1 MLKELKYLLYLLVIT
16 LFFFLSL
23 KYYFSDDN
31 KKNSYRSY
39 KQVNKKID
47 EKIFNYS
54 QNLIL
59 LKSDT
64 INIVEYVERTTDK
77 NKKNYNFWKLINN
90 NE

>member
-16 LFFFLSL
+16 LIFFLSL

-39 KQVNKKID
+39 KQVD
-47 EKIFNYS
+47 EKITKYS
-54 QNLIL
+54 QKLIL

-64 INIVEYVERTTDK
+64 IDIVEYVEKAIDK
-77 NKKNYNFWKLINN
+77 NKKNYNFWNLINN
-90 NE
+90 ND

>member
-1 MLKELKYLLYLLVIT
+1 MLKELKYLLFLFVIFI
-16 LFFFLSL
+16 FFFLSL
-23 KYYFSDDN
+23 KYYFSNDN
-31 KKNSYRSY
+31 KKKFYRSY
-39 KQVNKKID
+39 KQYNKKI
-47 EKIFNYS
+47 INYS

-64 INIVEYVERTTDK
+64 VDIVEYVEKNIDK

>member
-1 MLKELKYLLYLLVIT
+1 MLKELKYLLYLFVII

-39 KQVNKKID
+39 KQLN
-47 EKIFNYS
+47 EKITMYS
-54 QNLIL
+54 QNTIL

-64 INIVEYVERTTDK
+64 FNIVEYVEKNIDK
-77 NKKNYNFWKLINN
+77 NKKNYNFWKLKDND
-90 NE
+90 

>member
-1 MLKELKYLLYLLVIT
+1 MLKELKYLLYLFVIT
-16 LFFFLSL
+16 VFFFLSL
-23 KYYFSDDN
+23 KYYFSDNN

-39 KQVNKKID
+39 KQVD
-47 EKIFNYS
+47 EKITLYI
-54 QNLIL
+54 QNIIL

-64 INIVEYVERTTDK
+64 IDIVEYVEKTIDN

>member
-1 MLKELKYLLYLLVIT
+1 MLKELKYLLFLIVIS
-16 LFFFLSL
+16 LFIFLSL

-39 KQVNKKID
+39 KQVD
-47 EKIFNYS
+47 EKITNYS
-54 QNLIL
+54 QNIIL

-64 INIVEYVERTTDK
+64 IDIVEYVEKTIDN

>member
-1 MLKELKYLLYLLVIT
+1 MIKELKYLLFLLVIS

-39 KQVNKKID
+39 KQINKRIT
-47 EKIFNYS
+47 NYS
-54 QNLIL
+54 QNIIL

-64 INIVEYVERTTDK
+64 TNIVEYIEKTINK

>member
-1 MLKELKYLLYLLVIT
+1 MLKELKYLLYLFVII

-39 KQVNKKID
+39 KQLD
-47 EKIFNYS
+47 EKITKYS
-54 QNLIL
+54 QNVIL

-64 INIVEYVERTTDK
+64 IDIAEYVEKTIDK

>member
-16 LFFFLSL
+16 LIFFLSL

-39 KQVNKKID
+39 KQAD
-47 EKIFNYS
+47 EKITMYS
-54 QNLIL
+54 QKIIL

-64 INIVEYVERTTDK
+64 IDVVEYVEKAIDK

-90 NE
+90 ND

>member
-1 MLKELKYLLYLLVIT
+1 MLKELKYFLYLFVII

-23 KYYFSDDN
+23 KYYFSDSN

-39 KQVNKKID
+39 KLID
-47 EKIFNYS
+47 EKITRYS
-54 QNLIL
+54 ENIIL

-64 INIVEYVERTTDK
+64 VDIVEYVEKTIDK

>member
-1 MLKELKYLLYLLVIT
+1 MLKELKYLIFLIVIFLFLFLY
-16 LFFFLSL
+16 L

-39 KQVNKKID
+39 KQMD
-47 EKIFNYS
+47 EEIINYS
-54 QNLIL
+54 QNIIL
-59 LKSDT
+59 LKNDT
-64 INIVEYVERTTDK
+64 VDIVEYVEKTIDK

>member
-1 MLKELKYLLYLLVIT
+1 MLKELKYFLYLFVII

-23 KYYFSDDN
+23 KYYFSDSN

-39 KQVNKKID
+39 KLID
-47 EKIFNYS
+47 EKTTKYS
-54 QNLIL
+54 ENIIL

-64 INIVEYVERTTDK
+64 VDIVEYVEKIIDK

>member
-1 MLKELKYLLYLLVIT
+1 MLKELKYIFFLFTIS

-31 KKNSYRSY
+31 KRNYYRSY
-39 KQVNKKID
+39 KQMDKKII
-47 EKIFNYS
+47 KYA

-64 INIVEYVERTTDK
+64 TNTVEYVEREIDK
-77 NKKNYNFWKLINN
+77 NKKNYTFWKLIND

>member
-1 MLKELKYLLYLLVIT
+1 MLKELKYFLYLFVIT
-16 LFFFLSL
+16 LFIFLSL

-31 KKNSYRSY
+31 KKNSFRSY
-39 KQVNKKID
+39 KQVDKKNN
-47 EKIFNYS
+47 NYS
-54 QNLIL
+54 QNVIL

-64 INIVEYVERTTDK
+64 NNIVEYVEKTIDK

>member
-1 MLKELKYLLYLLVIT
+1 MLKELKYFLYLFAII

-23 KYYFSDDN
+23 KYYFSDSN

-39 KQVNKKID
+39 KLID
-47 EKIFNYS
+47 EKITKYS
-54 QNLIL
+54 ENIIL

-64 INIVEYVERTTDK
+64 VDIVEYVEKNNDK

>member
-1 MLKELKYLLYLLVIT
+1 MLKELKYFLYLFVIL
-16 LFFFLSL
+16 LFFSLSL

-39 KQVNKKID
+39 KQVD
-47 EKIFNYS
+47 EKITNYS
-54 QNLIL
+54 QNIIL

-64 INIVEYVERTTDK
+64 VDIVEYVEKNIDK

>member
-1 MLKELKYLLYLLVIT
+1 MIKEFKYLLFLLIIFLF
-16 LFFFLSL
+16 LFFSL

-31 KKNSYRSY
+31 KKNSYRSH
-39 KQVNKKID
+39 KLVNKKIS
-47 EKIFNYS
+47 NYS

-64 INIVEYVERTTDK
+64 IDIVEYVEKTIDK

>member
-1 MLKELKYLLYLLVIT
+1 MLKELKYLLFLFTIF

-23 KYYFSDDN
+23 KYYFSEDN

-39 KQVNKKID
+39 KMLD
-47 EKIFNYS
+47 ENISNYS
-54 QNLIL
+54 QNMIL

-64 INIVEYVERTTDK
+64 IDIVEYVEKNIDK